1 LCFVAFS
8 RIACQSVTVCAGVR
22 ACVCVP
28 YLCLPLCL
36 NAIYNYARQLEQ
48 LPVCACVRAGSLHIA
63 STFQD
68 HNYNY
73 PTVVAVVA
81 PTSELRE
88 QWQSNQKKKKVK
100 KKIIEENYQQ

>member
-1 LCFVAFS
+1 MHWA

-22 ACVCVP
+22 APLCVFARVCVCAT
-28 YLCLPLCL
+28 YLCPLSALCS

-48 LPVCACVRAGSLHIA
+48 LPLCACVRAGSLHIA

-73 PTVVAVVA
+73 PDAVAVAVA
-81 PTSELRE
+81 PKNPSQLRE
-88 QWQSNQKKKKVK
+88 NRTVAKAT
-100 KKIIEENYQQ
+100 EN